1 MEPAFWQ
8 MPLKNPPQLV
18 QAGRAVH
25 GRRAKEE
32 VFHLPELWCLHLYNY
47 HGQLLID
54 GREFELQPG
63 RVSVTPPNAK
73 IVYRF
78 KGESW
83 HAFAH
88 FRLPSRGDL
97 VPMPVL
103 QDLGEGYGKLAKALD
118 EAAGW
123 LPSMPC
129 RSSVRLW
136 EILWQLVNQP
146 FLEKAPRRQLHPAL
160 GQAVRE
166 IEVHLAE
173 SLSIPA
179 IARRADISHNH
190 LTRLFKAEFGV
201 TAEGYIRQR
210 RTERALHLLVHTTMA
225 IKSIAA
231 EVGLP
236 DLHFFNKTIRAA
248 TGHSPRNY
256 RQNYTTVPSA
266 GL

>member
-1 MEPAFWQ
+1 MDAVNWQ
-8 MPLKNPPQLV
+8 MPLKNPPVLV

-25 GRRAKEE
+25 GRRLKQEE
-32 VFHLPELWCLHLYNY
+32 FQLPELWCMCLYNY
-47 HGQLLID
+47 HGEVTIE
-54 GREFELQPG
+54 GRDFEIRPG
-63 RVSVTPPNAK
+63 WVGLMPPNSRM
-73 IVYRF
+73 IFQF

-83 HAFAH
+83 HTFAH
-88 FRLPSRGDL
+88 FELPQRGDL
-97 VPMPVL
+97 VPIPAM
-103 QDLGEGYGKLAKALD
+103 QDLGENYGAVAKAVD

-136 EILWQLVNQP
+136 EVLWQLVGYP
-146 FLEKAPRRQLHPAL
+146 YSERTPKKQLHPSL
-160 GQAVRE
+160 GHAVRE

-173 SLSIPA
+173 PLSIPD
-179 IARRADISHNH
+179 IARRASISHNH

-210 RTERALHLLVHTTMA
+210 RTERALHLIVHTTMA

-236 DLHFFNKTIRAA
+236 DLHFFNKTIRGA
-248 TGHSPRNY
+248 TGLSPRDY
-256 RQNYTTVPSA
+256 RKEYATALVPE
-266 GL
+266 

>member
-1 MEPAFWQ
+1 MWQ
-8 MPLKNPPQLV
+8 MPLKNPPRLV
-18 QAGRAVH
+18 QAGRGVH
-25 GRRAKEE
+25 GLRLKSEE
-32 VFHLPELWCLHLYNY
+32 FQLPELWCLHLYNY
-47 HGQLLID
+47 HGELTID
-54 GREFELQPG
+54 GQSFEIKPG

-78 KGESW
+78 QGESW

-88 FRLPSRGDL
+88 FELPQRGDL
-97 VPMPVL
+97 VPMPVM
-103 QDLGEGYGKLAKALD
+103 QDLGDSYGGVAKAVD

-136 EILWQLVNQP
+136 EVLWQLVGYP
-146 FLEKAPRRQLHPAL
+146 YSERTPKKQLHPSL
-160 GQAVRE
+160 GHAVRE

-173 SLSIPA
+173 VLSIPE
-179 IARRADISHNH
+179 IARRASISHNH

-210 RTERALHLLVHTTMA
+210 RTERALHLIVHTTMA

-236 DLHFFNKTIRAA
+236 DLHFFNKTIRHA
-248 TGHSPRNY
+248 TGLSPREY
-256 RQNYTTVPSA
+256 RRQNATALIPE
-266 GL
+266 

>member
-1 MEPAFWQ
+1 METAFWQ

-25 GRRAKEE
+25 GRRLKEE

-47 HGQLLID
+47 HGQLSID
-54 GREFELQPG
+54 GREFELKPG
-63 RVSVTPPNAK
+63 WVSVTPPNAR

-78 KGESW
+78 RGESW

-88 FRLPSRGDL
+88 FRLPLRGDL

-136 EILWQLVNQP
+136 EILWQLVNHP
-146 FLEKAPRRQLHPAL
+146 FSEKTPRRQLHPAL
-160 GQAVRE
+160 SLAVRE
-166 IEVHLAE
+166 VEVHLAE
-173 SLSIPA
+173 PLSIPA
-179 IARRADISHNH
+179 IAKRADISHNH
-190 LTRLFKAEFGV
+190 LTRLFKTEFGL

-248 TGHSPRNY
+248 TGHSPRHY
-256 RQNYTTVPSA
+256 REQFTTVN
-266 GL
+266 GGNQ

>member
-1 MEPAFWQ
+1 MHADIWQ

-25 GRRAKEE
+25 GRRARKE
-32 VFHLPELWCLHLYNY
+32 VFHLPELWCLHLYNF
-47 HGQLLID
+47 HGRLAID
-54 GREFELQPG
+54 EREFEVRPG
-63 RVSVTPPNAK
+63 WVGVTPPNAR
-73 IVYRF
+73 IVFHYE
-78 KGESW
+78 GESW
-83 HAFAH
+83 HGFAH
-88 FRLPSRGDL
+88 FRLPTRGDL

-103 QDLGEGYGKLAKALD
+103 QDLGGSYGRLAKALD

-136 EILWQLVNQP
+136 EILWQLVTQP
-146 FLEKAPRRQLHPAL
+146 FLEKTPKRQLHPAL
-160 GQAVRE
+160 SHAVRE

-173 SLSIPA
+173 AQSIPA
-179 IARRADISHNH
+179 LARGAEISHNH
-190 LTRLFKAEFGV
+190 LTRLFKAEFGL

-210 RTERALHLLVHTTMA
+210 RIERAQHLLVHTTMA

-248 TGHSPRNY
+248 TGQSPRHY
-256 RQNYTTVPSA
+256 RARHATASGA
-266 GL
+266 GR